1 MPLLNT
7 SIPNLTQGVSQQP
20 SNIRHAGQAESQ
32 TNALSSVVEGLVKR
46 PNSRLIERIKTSAI
60 DNNSFVGLIDRGSE
74 SERFVVVIP
83 PSSDTVEMWKVD
95 GTGVTVTNNLS
106 GSYLNDSN
114 PKDAIKMLTVADTTW
129 LLNRNKSVPAL
140 TGNSGAVAHEAL
152 IFIKQAAQHK
162 EYTVSLNSTTYTVEI
177 TSGTNIHSHDLLT
190 TLKTGSA
197 PSHITYTGPVGGLDG
212 VSGLT
217 VTLVEGNV
225 MKLSQSSAFTD
236 LYVTDDLSD
245 TGIGLAYIEVANITD
260 LPAKAFNNFKIK
272 IKGSVELSED
282 DYYVKFKTKDDGTF
296 GEGAWIETIAFDTAT
311 TINKAFMPVS
321 LVPTGST
328 TYDLNEITWTD
339 RAAGDDDTNPA
350 PSFVTPNDPDEP
362 ARYIND
368 IFFFKN
374 RLGLLTKDNVVLSEA
389 GEYYNFFRT
398 TVINLLD
405 SALIDVAVAH
415 QEVNDLHHAVPFQE
429 KLLLMSPTSQ
439 FILRGNDLLTPKTV
453 NISPVTSFTANQYP
467 VPLSLGGFVYFAFSR
482 GNSQGVRE
490 FAVDDLSSTYHAN
503 EITEHVPKYIPDRI
517 DRIIGSSS
525 ENVLICT
532 TSASPYILYVY
543 KYFWQNK
550 DKLQSSWSKFTF
562 RHEVIGGNFIDSNL
576 YVVLTDTTNTYLEK
590 IPFESG
596 VADTNYNIL
605 LDDRI
610 ASSAL
615 TVSYSADTLK
625 TTISNIPYDPAN
637 AVVYTQSGTR
647 YALTRVDASTATVN
661 VDLSSTTFY
670 LGHEYEMEYEFSDQ
684 LIKQPSE
691 RGGRSVSNFT
701 KQVIR
706 NMSIEYSD
714 TGSFNVEVTPEY
726 RDTYTYEYSP
736 VQLGADFNIGSLTPE
751 SGTFRVPVHSEPDK
765 VTIKIKSSSALPVKI
780 LSAEVESFIS
790 SRSKRYA

>member
-46 PNSRLIERIKTSAI
+46 PNSRLIQKLNDSTNNLNAI
-60 DNNSFVGLIDRGSE
+60 DNQSFVGLIDRGSE

-95 GTGVTVTNNLS
+95 GTDITVTSTLS

-140 TGNSGAVAHEAL
+140 TGNSGAVANKAL
-152 IFIKQAAQHK
+152 IFIKQAAK
-162 EYTVSLNSTTYTVEI
+162 DVKYTVKLNGATFEAEI
-177 TSGTNIHSHDLLT
+177 TSGTEIKSSEILSVLKSGSSLSHLT
-190 TLKTGSA
+190 YSGTA
-197 PSHITYTGPVGGLDG
+197 GGLDG
-212 VSGLT
+212 VAGLT
-217 VTLVEGNV
+217 TTLDGNV
-225 MKLSQSSAFTD
+225 LQISQSSVFVG
-236 LYVTDDLSD
+236 LSVTDEISD
-245 TGIGLAYIEVANITD
+245 TGIGLAYNEVANITD
-260 LPAKAFNNFKIK
+260 LPAKAFNDFKIK
-272 IKGSVELSED
+272 IKGNVELSED
-282 DYYVKFKTKDDGTF
+282 DYYVNFTATNGTS
-296 GEGAWIETIAFDTAT
+296 GEGTWIEAIAPNVAT

-321 LVPTGST
+321 LVPTGSA
-328 TYDLNEITWTD
+328 TYDLKEITWTD
-339 RAAGDDDTNPA
+339 RAVGDNDSNPA
-350 PSFVTPNDPDEP
+350 PSFVGNT
-362 ARYIND
+362 IND

-389 GEYYNFFRT
+389 GEYYNFFRN

-439 FILRGNDLLTPKTV
+439 FTLRGNDLLTPKTV

-467 VPLSLGGFVYFAFSR
+467 APLSLGGFVYFAFSR
-482 GNSQGVRE
+482 GNSQGIRE

-576 YVVLTDTTNTYLEK
+576 YVILTDTTNTYLEK

-596 VADTNYNIL
+596 VADTTYNIL

-610 ASSAL
+610 TSSAL
-615 TVSYSADTLK
+615 TVSYDANTLK
-625 TTISNIPYDPAN
+625 TTISNIPYDPVN

-647 YALTRVDASTATVN
+647 YVLTRVDASSATVN

-765 VTIKIKSSSALPVKI
+765 VTIKIKSLSALPVKI

>member
-7 SIPNLTQGVSQQP
+7 SVPNLTQGVSQQP

-46 PNSRLIERIKTSAI
+46 PNSRLIKRIKTSDI
-60 DNNSFVGLIDRGSE
+60 DNKSFVGLIDRGSE
-74 SERFVVVIP
+74 NERFVVVIP
-83 PSSDTVEMWKVD
+83 PSSNTVEMWRVD
-95 GTGVTVTNNLS
+95 GTDVTVTSTLS

-114 PKDAIKMLTVADTTW
+114 PKDAIKILTVADTTW
-129 LLNRNKSVPAL
+129 LLNKNKSVPAL
-140 TGNSGAVAHEAL
+140 TGNSGAVANKAL
-152 IFIKQAAQHK
+152 IFIKQAAIDTK
-162 EYTVSLNSTTYTVEI
+162 YTIKLNGATFEAEI
-177 TSGTNIHSHDLLT
+177 TSGTEIKSSEILSVLKSGSSLSHLT
-190 TLKTGSA
+190 YSGTA
-197 PSHITYTGPVGGLDG
+197 GGLDG
-212 VSGLT
+212 VAGLT
-217 VTLVEGNV
+217 TTLDGNV
-225 MKLSQSSAFTD
+225 LQISQSSAFVG
-236 LYVTDDLSD
+236 LSVTDEISD
-245 TGIGLAYIEVANITD
+245 TGIGLAYNEVANITD
-260 LPAKAFNNFKIK
+260 LPSKAFNDFKIK
-272 IKGSVELSED
+272 IKGDVELSED
-282 DYYVKFKTKDDGTF
+282 DYYVNFTATNGTS
-296 GEGAWIETIAFDTAT
+296 GEGTWLEAIAPNVAT
-311 TINKAFMPVS
+311 TLNPAFMPVS
-321 LVPTGST
+321 LVPTGT
-328 TYDLNEITWTD
+328 LNNTYDLKEITWTD
-339 RAAGDDDTNPA
+339 RAAGDDDSNPA
-350 PSFVTPNDPDEP
+350 PSFVSNT
-362 ARYIND
+362 IND

-374 RLGLLTKDNVVLSEA
+374 RLGLLTKDNVVLSES
-389 GEYYNFFRT
+389 GEYYNFFRN

-405 SALIDVAVAH
+405 SAVIDVAVAH

-439 FILRGNDLLTPKTV
+439 FALRGNDLLTPKSV
-453 NISPVTSFTANQYP
+453 NISPITSFTANQYP

-596 VADTNYNIL
+596 VADTTYNIL

-615 TVSYSADTLK
+615 TVSYSASTLK
-625 TTISNIPYDPAN
+625 TTISDIPYDPVN
-637 AVVYTQSGTR
+637 AVVYTQSGTS
-647 YALTRVDASTATVN
+647 YALTRVDASSATVN

-691 RGGRSVSNFT
+691 RGGKSVSNFT

-706 NMSIEYSD
+706 NMSLEYSD

>member
-7 SIPNLTQGVSQQP
+7 SVPNLTQGVSQQP

-60 DNNSFVGLIDRGSE
+60 SNSSFVGLIDRGSE

-83 PSSDTVEMWKVD
+83 PSSNTVEMWKVD
-95 GTGVTVTNNLS
+95 GTSVTVTNNLS

-129 LLNRNKSVPAL
+129 LLNKNKTVTAL
-140 TGNSGAVAHEAL
+140 TGNSGAVANKAL
-152 IFIKQAAQHK
+152 IFIKQAAIDTK
-162 EYTVSLNSTTYTVEI
+162 YTIKLNGATFEAEI
-177 TSGTNIHSHDLLT
+177 TSGTEIKSSEILSVLKSGSSLSHLT
-190 TLKTGSA
+190 YSGTA
-197 PSHITYTGPVGGLDG
+197 GGLDG
-212 VSGLT
+212 VAGLT
-217 VTLVEGNV
+217 TTLDGNV
-225 MKLSQSSAFTD
+225 LQISQSSAFVG
-236 LYVTDDLSD
+236 LSVTDEISD
-245 TGIGLAYIEVANITD
+245 TGIGLAYNEVANITD
-260 LPAKAFNNFKIK
+260 LPAKAFNDFKIK
-272 IKGSVELSED
+272 IKGNVELSED
-282 DYYVKFKTKDDGTF
+282 DYYVNFTATNGTS
-296 GEGAWIETIAFDTAT
+296 GEGTWLEAIAPNVAT
-311 TINKAFMPVS
+311 TLPNDTLPVS
-321 LVPTGST
+321 LVPSGSN
-328 TYDLNEITWTD
+328 YILDEITWTD

-350 PSFVTPNDPDEP
+350 PSFVGNT
-362 ARYIND
+362 IND

-389 GEYYNFFRT
+389 GEYYNFFRN

-405 SALIDVAVAH
+405 SAVIDVAVAH

-439 FILRGNDLLTPKTV
+439 FALRGNDLLTPKSV
-453 NISPVTSFTANQYP
+453 NISPITSFTANQYP

-482 GNSQGVRE
+482 GNSQGIRE

-615 TVSYSADTLK
+615 TVSYSASTLK
-625 TTISNIPYDPAN
+625 TTISNIPYDPVN

-647 YALTRVDASTATVN
+647 YALTRVDASSATVN

-706 NMSIEYSD
+706 NMSLEYSD

-751 SGTFRVPVHSEPDK
+751 SGTFRVPVHSEPNK

>member
-60 DNNSFVGLIDRGSE
+60 SNSSFVGLIDRGSE

-95 GTGVTVTNNLS
+95 GTSVTVTNNLS

-129 LLNRNKSVPAL
+129 LLNKNKSVPAL
-140 TGNSGAVAHEAL
+140 TGNSGAIEHKAL
-152 IFIKQAAQHK
+152 IFIKQAAQNK
-162 EYTVSLNSTTYTVEI
+162 EYTVHLDGNDYTAEI
-177 TSGTNIHSHDLLT
+177 SSGTVIRSHDILT
-190 TLKTGSA
+190 AIKTGNS
-197 PSHITYTGPVGGLDG
+197 PNVSHMTYTGPAGGLDG
-212 VSGLT
+212 VAGLT
-217 VTLVEGNV
+217 VTLEEGNE
-225 MKLSQSSAFTD
+225 MQIEKTSEFTD
-236 LYVTDDLSD
+236 LYVTDDLND
-245 TGIGLAYIEVANITD
+245 TGIGLAYKEVSSITD
-260 LPAKAFNNFKIK
+260 LPAKSFNNFKIK

-282 DYYVKFKTKDDGTF
+282 DYYVKFQTNNGTF
-296 GEGAWIETIAFDTAT
+296 GEGVWVETIAFDTAT

-339 RAAGDDDTNPA
+339 RAAGDDNTNPA
-350 PSFVTPNDPDEP
+350 PSFVGNT
-362 ARYIND
+362 IND

-374 RLGLLTKDNVVLSEA
+374 RLGLLTKDNVVLSES
-389 GEYYNFFRT
+389 GEYYNFFRN

-405 SALIDVAVAH
+405 SAVIDVAVAH
-415 QEVNDLHHAVPFQE
+415 QEVNDLYHAIPFQE

-439 FILRGNDLLTPKTV
+439 FVLRGNDLLTPKTV

-615 TVSYSADTLK
+615 TVSYSASTLK
-625 TTISNIPYDPAN
+625 TTISNIPYDPVN
-637 AVVYTQSGTR
+637 AVVYTQSGTS
-647 YALTRVDASTATVN
+647 YALTRVDASSATVN

-706 NMSIEYSD
+706 NMSLEYSD

-765 VTIKIKSSSALPVKI
+765 VTIKIKSLSALPVKI